1 MKAVV
6 LFSGGLDSTTVLRIA
21 QKNGYDVSCL
31 TFSYGQRHSVELEAA
46 KKIAKQYNIKD
57 HRIAEIDLRVFG
69 GSSLTDL
76 SLPLNETGL
85 ISDKIPNSYVPA
97 RNSIFLTYG
106 LALAEVVGA
115 TKIFLGINALDY
127 SGYPDCRPD
136 YLTAFNNLAKL
147 ATKVGVEDNIP
158 IEVEAPL
165 LYLSKAEIISLGLS
179 LGIDYSSSI
188 SCYQPDSKGVACG
201 LCDACT
207 LRLAGFRA
215 NGLEDSATYKK
226 N

>member
-1 MKAVV
+1 
-6 LFSGGLDSTTVLRIA
+6 LRIA
-21 QKNGYDVSCL
+21 QKNGYEVSCL

-46 KKIAKQYNIKD
+46 RKIAKQYDIKD

-76 SLPLNETGL
+76 SLPLNQTGL

-136 YLTAFNNLAKL
+136 YLTAFNHLARL
-147 ATKVGVEDNIP
+147 ATKAGVEDNIP

-188 SCYQPDSKGVACG
+188 SCYQPDNQGVACG

-207 LRLAGFRA
+207 LRLAGFRT